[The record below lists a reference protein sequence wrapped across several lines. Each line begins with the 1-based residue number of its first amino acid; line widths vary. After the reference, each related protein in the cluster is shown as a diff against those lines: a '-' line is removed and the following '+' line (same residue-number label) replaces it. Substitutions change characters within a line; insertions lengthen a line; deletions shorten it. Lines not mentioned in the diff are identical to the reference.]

1 MIRAAEQAGFAL
13 AVHAIG
19 DLANRDALDA
29 FEAAMTPGARHRIE
43 HAQCVAPEDV
53 PRFAALGVT
62 ASMQYS
68 HAVSDRELVQRIWA
82 DRVDHAYPFRGL
94 LASGARIAAG
104 SDAPVEELDPL
115 AGLRAA
121 AEEDVPAG
129 SALESFTV
137 APAWLSFDEERRGR
151 LRAGFDADLVVL
163 DRDPLADPPESVA
176 SAP

>member
-1 MIRAAEQAGFAL
+1 
-13 AVHAIG
+13 
-19 DLANRDALDA
+19 
-29 FEAAMTPGARHRIE
+29 
-43 HAQCVAPEDV
+43 V

-129 SALESFTV
+129 AALESFTA

-163 DRDPLADPPESVA
+163 DRDPLSEPATEVLGTMVA
-176 SAP
+176 GEWVGASRW